1 MSVTVTSVVTSI
13 VASVV
18 TSVMSIA
25 MASVVTTSMTPMMT
39 LMSIM
44 RLMHNSRIVVMV
56 MDNFRMMVS
65 MSVASMTVTM
75 SSEVPV
81 TNKSVTMA
89 AVVSTVAMVIFCGGN
104 FFAIAMTMMS
114 MVSVVSMVS
123 MTSMMDYA
131 VTISM
136 PTMTVAMS
144 SMVTS
149 MAMMIFGN
157 DNFFTIAMTMM
168 SMMAMVT
175 MTFVMNDGV
184 AVAMSTVTV
193 TILTMNAVSSV
204 TAEASLATCS
214 KKRERVD

>member
-1 MSVTVTSVVTSI
+1 M
-13 VASVV
+13 
-18 TSVMSIA
+18 
-25 MASVVTTSMTPMMT
+25 
-39 LMSIM
+39 
-44 RLMHNSRIVVMV
+44 
-56 MDNFRMMVS
+56 
-65 MSVASMTVTM
+65 
-75 SSEVPV
+75 
-81 TNKSVTMA
+81 
-89 AVVSTVAMVIFCGGN
+89 AMVIFCGGN

-157 DNFFTIAMTMM
+157 DNFFTIAMSMM
-168 SMMAMVT
+168 SMMAMVTMMTMVT